1 MGLGK
6 SIRLARLFGAD
17 GGNLFGLAIDHFVGY
32 DLAHHRGLD
41 DLPGTLQRLLPT
53 RPDSVTMQ
61 PGSALQCWEPHAGR
75 AALMVQAGT
84 FTEDDRISELLCTPE
99 DALRLGADA
108 IAVAILVNGP
118 SEGRYLRWL
127 SETVRRA
134 APLELPV
141 VAHVY
146 PRVFDADGPRIVTDP
161 DGIAWAARCGIE
173 CGADVLKIAYTGDQ
187 ESFASIVR
195 RCPVPVVAAGGVRAE
210 RLERALEGTAAAM
223 AAGARGAIVG
233 RNIWGSEDPYAA
245 ALAYRAVVH
254 EGLDARAALAAAS
267 NGRVPAPA

>member
-1 MGLGK
+1 MGLGTR
-6 SIRLARLFGAD
+6 IRLARLFANPT
-17 GGNLFGLAIDHFVGY
+17 GNLFGLAIDHFVGY
-32 DLAHHRGLD
+32 DMARHQGLD
-41 DLPGTLQRLLPT
+41 DLPGTLRRLLPT
-53 RPDSVTMQ
+53 RPDTVTMQ
-61 PGSALQCWEPHAGR
+61 PGSARQCWGPYAGR
-75 AALMVQAGT
+75 AGLMVQAGT
-84 FTEDDRISELLCTPE
+84 FTPDDRIHELLCTPE

-108 IAVAILVNGP
+108 IAVAIPVNGP
-118 SEGRYLRWL
+118 SEGGYLRWL

-173 CGADVLKIAYTGDQ
+173 CGADVVKIAYSGDE
-187 ESFASIVR
+187 ESFTSIVR
-195 RCPVPVVAAGGVRAE
+195 RCPVPVVAAGGVRVDS
-210 RLERALEGTAAAM
+210 LESALGDVAGAM

-233 RNIWGSEDPYAA
+233 RNIWGSDDPYAA

-254 EGLDARAALAAAS
+254 EGLDAGAALAPG
-267 NGRVPAPA
+267 GRVAAPA